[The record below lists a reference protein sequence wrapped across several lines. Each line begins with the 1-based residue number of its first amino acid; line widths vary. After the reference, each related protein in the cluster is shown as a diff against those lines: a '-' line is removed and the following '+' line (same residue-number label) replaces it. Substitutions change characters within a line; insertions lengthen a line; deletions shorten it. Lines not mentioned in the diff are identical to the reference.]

1 MSIGETVIV
10 KGVIAS
16 VEGYKSPVI
25 LVAKCEI
32 KEVVHI
38 APKVGDIVKNNGV
51 IGVVTVFDVSQ
62 LAFTVDG
69 KSAKFSELT
78 WPTVEELKE
87 YNKKKLQAF
96 TEDELFSEILRRKDE
111 KRKNEIICVY
121 SN

>member
-51 IGVVTVFDVSQ
+51 IGNYMCILQ
-62 LAFTVDG
+62 L
-69 KSAKFSELT
+69 K
-78 WPTVEELKE
+78 
-87 YNKKKLQAF
+87 
-96 TEDELFSEILRRKDE
+96 
-111 KRKNEIICVY
+111 C
-121 SN
+121 